1 MKIRA
6 VAASLTLS
14 HGPTSARSRTVLE
27 QRSNTSFC
35 DGYVQRHAKALKA
48 QAGRSDPERT
58 RTVIE
63 ERCDVGAGWA
73 IGAPRI
79 VSEYLEFVAVE
90 SVQSVLSPKP
100 DEPAIVL

>member
-1 MKIRA
+1 MEPASHGNNAQPGNSAFLGSGCSPNRDSSASAFSMKIRA

-14 HGPTSARSRTVLE
+14 HGTTS
-27 QRSNTSFC
+27 
-35 DGYVQRHAKALKA
+35 
-48 QAGRSDPERT
+48 GRSGA
-58 RTVIE
+58 VIE